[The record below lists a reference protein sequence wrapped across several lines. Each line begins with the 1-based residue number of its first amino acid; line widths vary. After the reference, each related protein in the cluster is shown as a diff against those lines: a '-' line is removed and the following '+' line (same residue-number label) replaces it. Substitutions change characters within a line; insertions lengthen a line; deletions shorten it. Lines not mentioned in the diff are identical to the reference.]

1 MPQALVNSLRRI
13 RRRLLLVRAAEA
25 GLLGA
30 IAASPVAAA
39 VTGVRILRPES
50 VPLASAHPA
59 LPLALMACGFVLAML
74 VRLAMGVSLRQAALA
89 ADRAANL
96 KERLATALE
105 VAQESAADGARHQAD
120 GVPRPPLPGHASA
133 EAHAHA
139 DGGVGIPPAP
149 GMLDER
155 LIEQA
160 TEEAAKLDVARLPLA
175 RTAGRSVRVLLV
187 AVLVLVVAAFIPPV
201 GGPPVGRQEADRAAE
216 TLRRAA
222 AAPESMH
229 PDIRSQMGRAAQA
242 LARPGIRRAGADQ
255 ATAAV
260 FDAAA
265 RIEQARQATLAELA
279 KVENPEIQEMARAAA
294 AGDMGQ
300 AVSQASKAADRLLGT
315 PGAGAASEADRR
327 RVADG
332 LTGAAPTALRERL
345 PELAA
350 QLRACAEAM
359 RQADA
364 DAVRR
369 ALQDLAIRMMQDL
382 GDRPGSGPR
391 DLMAAVAEARR
402 AMGLPDLPAPDAGG
416 GAMQGRGYPAASA
429 SAKASGLRSRSGCF
443 GGVGSADRSAAG
455 SQPPG
460 TAAAPGGAGLGAAAH
475 AVSAEVRPED
485 RDVVRRYFG
494 G

>member
-30 IAASPVAAA
+30 IAAAPVAAA

-50 VPLASAHPA
+50 VPLAAAHPA
-59 LPLALMACGFVLAML
+59 LPLALVACGFVLALL

-89 ADRAANL
+89 ADRAASL
-96 KERLATALE
+96 KERVATALE
-105 VAQESAADGARHQAD
+105 VLGQS
-120 GVPRPPLPGHASA
+120 PGH
-133 EAHAHA
+133 
-139 DGGVGIPPAP
+139 

-201 GGPPVGRQEADRAAE
+201 GGPPVGRQDADRAAE

-222 AAPESMH
+222 AAAPESVH

-242 LARPGIRRAGADQ
+242 LARPGVRRAGADQ

-265 RIEQARQATLAELA
+265 RIERARQATLDELK

-294 AGDMGQ
+294 AGDVGQ
-300 AVSQASKAADRLLGT
+300 AALQASKAADRLLGP
-315 PGAGAASEADRR
+315 PGSGAATEADRR

-332 LTGAAPTALRERL
+332 LTGAAPTALREHL

-350 QLRACAEAM
+350 QLRACAEAV
-359 RQADA
+359 RRADA
-364 DAVRR
+364 EAVRR
-369 ALQDLAIRMMQDL
+369 ALQDLAIRMTEDL
-382 GDRPGSGPR
+382 GDRPESGPR

-402 AMGLPDLPAPDAGG
+402 AMGLPDLPAPDPEMGGMPRPPLPGHAGAG
-416 GAMQGRGYPAASA
+416 DHAHAN
-429 SAKASGLRSRSGCF
+429 
-443 GGVGSADRSAAG
+443 GGVGMPPSGEAAGAAPTTAPGASPPPAAISADV
-455 SQPPG
+455 
-460 TAAAPGGAGLGAAAH
+460 H
-475 AVSAEVRPED
+475 PED
-485 RDVVRRYFG
+485 REVVRRYFG

>member
-39 VTGVRILRPES
+39 VTGMRILRPES
-50 VPLASAHPA
+50 VPLAAAYPA
-59 LPLALMACGFVLAML
+59 LPLALMACGFVLALL

-89 ADRAANL
+89 ADRAASL

-105 VAQESAADGARHQAD
+105 VALENRD
-120 GVPRPPLPGHASA
+120 ASHFPSEKW
-133 EAHAHA
+133 EASLFFH
-139 DGGVGIPPAP
+139 

-175 RTAGRSVRVLLV
+175 RTDGRSVRVLLV

-260 FDAAA
+260 FAAAA
-265 RIEQARQATLAELA
+265 RIEQARQATLDELT

-294 AGDMGQ
+294 AGDVAQ

-315 PGAGAASEADRR
+315 PGAGAATEADRR

-350 QLRACAEAM
+350 QLRACAEAL
-359 RQADA
+359 RRADA

-369 ALQDLAIRMMQDL
+369 ALQDLAIRMTQDI
-382 GDRPGSGPR
+382 GERPGAGPR

-402 AMGLPDLPAPDAGG
+402 AMGLPDLPAPEAGG

-429 SAKASGLRSRSGCF
+429 SAKAS
-443 GGVGSADRSAAG
+443 ADKSAAG

-475 AVSAEVRPED
+475 AVPAEVRPED

>member
-30 IAASPVAAA
+30 IAAAPVAAA

-50 VPLASAHPA
+50 VPLAAAHPA
-59 LPLALMACGFVLAML
+59 LALALVACGFVLAML

-105 VAQESAADGARHQAD
+105 VLGQS
-120 GVPRPPLPGHASA
+120 
-133 EAHAHA
+133 
-139 DGGVGIPPAP
+139 PPASERVACPARRWLGMSQAQSGKHAQAKSSLGMPP
-149 GMLDER
+149 GRGILDER
-155 LIEQA
+155 LVEQA
-160 TEEAAKLDVARLPLA
+160 TYEAAKLDVARLPLA

-187 AVLVLVVAAFIPPV
+187 AVLVLVMAAFIPPV

-222 AAPESMH
+222 AAATESIH
-229 PDIRSQMGRAAQA
+229 PDIRSQISRAAQA

-265 RIEQARQATLAELA
+265 RIEQARQATLDELK

-294 AGDMGQ
+294 GGDMGQ

-315 PGAGAASEADRR
+315 PGAGAATEADRR

-332 LTGAAPTALRERL
+332 LTGAAPTALREHL

-359 RQADA
+359 RRADA
-364 DAVRR
+364 EAVRR
-369 ALQDLAIRMMQDL
+369 ALHDLAIRMTQDI
-382 GDRPGSGPR
+382 GERPGAGPR

-429 SAKASGLRSRSGCF
+429 
-443 GGVGSADRSAAG
+443 AG

-460 TAAAPGGAGLGAAAH
+460 TAAAPGGAPEVEAMPADAAD
-475 AVSAEVRPED
+475 VRPED
-485 RDVVRRYFG
+485 REVVRRYFG

>member
-1 MPQALVNSLRRI
+1 
-13 RRRLLLVRAAEA
+13 
-25 GLLGA
+25 
-30 IAASPVAAA
+30 
-39 VTGVRILRPES
+39 
-50 VPLASAHPA
+50 
-59 LPLALMACGFVLAML
+59 ML
-74 VRLAMGVSLRQAALA
+74 VRLGMGVSLRQAALA
-89 ADRAANL
+89 ADRAADL

-105 VAQESAADGARHQAD
+105 VAQAGKNRDASHFPHFPSGKWEASLFLPHQ
-120 GVPRPPLPGHASA
+120 
-133 EAHAHA
+133 
-139 DGGVGIPPAP
+139 

-160 TEEAAKLDVARLPLA
+160 TEEAAKLDGARLPLA
-175 RTAGRSVRVLLV
+175 RTAGRSVRALLV

-216 TLRRAA
+216 TLRLAA

-229 PDIRSQMGRAAQA
+229 PDIRSQISRAVEA
-242 LARPGIRRAGADQ
+242 LARTGIRRAGADQ

-265 RIEQARQATLAELA
+265 RIEQARQATLDELA

-294 AGDMGQ
+294 GGDVDQ
-300 AVSQASKAADRLLGT
+300 AVSQASQAADRLLGT
-315 PGAGAASEADRR
+315 PGAGAATEADRR

-332 LTGAAPTALRERL
+332 LMGAAPTALREHL

-359 RQADA
+359 RRADA

-369 ALQDLAIRMMQDL
+369 TLQDLAIRMMQDI
-382 GDRPGSGPR
+382 GERPGAGLR

-429 SAKASGLRSRSGCF
+429 
-443 GGVGSADRSAAG
+443 AG
-455 SQPPG
+455 SQPPA

>member
-50 VPLASAHPA
+50 VPLAAAHPA
-59 LPLALMACGFVLAML
+59 LPLALVACGFVLALL

-89 ADRAANL
+89 ADRAASL

-105 VAQESAADGARHQAD
+105 VLGQS
-120 GVPRPPLPGHASA
+120 
-133 EAHAHA
+133 
-139 DGGVGIPPAP
+139 PPASERVACPARRWLGMSQAQSGKHAQAKSSLGMPP
-149 GMLDER
+149 GRGILDER
-155 LIEQA
+155 LVEQA
-160 TEEAAKLDVARLPLA
+160 TYEAAKLDVSRLPLA
-175 RTAGRSVRVLLV
+175 RTAGRSVRVLLA
-187 AVLVLVVAAFIPPV
+187 AVLVLVMAAFIPPV
-201 GGPPVGRQEADRAAE
+201 GGPPVGRQDADRAAE

-222 AAPESMH
+222 AAPESIH
-229 PDIRSQMGRAAQA
+229 PDIRNQISRAAQA
-242 LARPGIRRAGADQ
+242 LAQTGVRRAGADQ

-260 FDAAA
+260 FAAAA
-265 RIEQARQATLAELA
+265 RIEQARQATLDELA

-294 AGDMGQ
+294 AGDAGQ

-315 PGAGAASEADRR
+315 PGAGAATEADRR

-332 LTGAAPTALRERL
+332 LAGAAPTALREHL

-359 RQADA
+359 RRADA
-364 DAVRR
+364 EAVRR
-369 ALQDLAIRMMQDL
+369 ALHDLAIRLTQDI
-382 GDRPGSGPR
+382 GDRPGAGPR
-391 DLMAAVAEARR
+391 DVMAAVAEARR
-402 AMGLPDLPAPDAGG
+402 AMGLADLPAPEPESG
-416 GAMQGRGYPAASA
+416 GAMQGRGYPAA
-429 SAKASGLRSRSGCF
+429 
-443 GGVGSADRSAAG
+443 SAAG

-460 TAAAPGGAGLGAAAH
+460 TAAAPGGAGLGAPAH
-475 AVSAEVRPED
+475 AVSADVRPED
-485 RDVVRRYFG
+485 REVVRRYFG

>member
-25 GLLGA
+25 GLLGS
-30 IAASPVAAA
+30 IAAAPVAAA
-39 VTGVRILRPES
+39 VTLARVLRPES
-50 VPLASAHPA
+50 VPLATAYPA
-59 LPLALMACGFVLAML
+59 LPLALVACGFVLGFL
-74 VRLAMGVSLRQAALA
+74 VRLVMGVSLRQAALA
-89 ADRAANL
+89 ADRAADL

-105 VAQESAADGARHQAD
+105 VLGQSPPASDRVACPARRWLGMLQAQSGNHAQAKSSL
-120 GVPRPPLPGHASA
+120 GM
-133 EAHAHA
+133 
-139 DGGVGIPPAP
+139 PPAP

-155 LIEQA
+155 LVAQA
-160 TEEAAKLDVARLPLA
+160 TDEAARLDVARLALA

-187 AVLVLVVAAFIPPV
+187 AVLVLVAAAFIPPV

-216 TLRRAA
+216 TLRLA

-229 PDIRSQMGRAAQA
+229 PDIRSQVSRAAQA

-265 RIEQARQATLAELA
+265 RIEQARQATLDELA

-294 AGDMGQ
+294 AGDAAQ
-300 AVSQASKAADRLLGT
+300 AVSQASKAADRLLGP
-315 PGAGAASEADRR
+315 PGAGAATEADRR

-332 LTGAAPTALRERL
+332 LTGAASTALRQRL

-359 RQADA
+359 RRADA
-364 DAVRR
+364 EAVRL
-369 ALQDLAIRMMQDL
+369 ALQDLALRMTQDL
-382 GDRPGSGPR
+382 GDRPGAGPR

-402 AMGLPDLPAPDAGG
+402 AMGLPDLPAPEPEMGGMPRPPLPGHAGAG
-416 GAMQGRGYPAASA
+416 DHAHAN
-429 SAKASGLRSRSGCF
+429 
-443 GGVGSADRSAAG
+443 GGVGMPPSGEAAG
-455 SQPPG
+455 GAPTTASGASPP
-460 TAAAPGGAGLGAAAH
+460 APAG
-475 AVSAEVRPED
+475 SAEVRPED
-485 RDVVRRYFG
+485 REVVRRYFG